1 VQGTFLSRARSPARG
16 LLAQGCAALLACA
29 AQPCVAAGAQ
39 VSIEVPQGKTKTV
52 RLRQLPRGTV
62 LGVAISVS
70 GKLLIALVS
79 AAQLKS
85 PKPEPLFRGAVDS
98 KMSFKVEIPEASDYY
113 LVLDNRQHRAG
124 QGDGDDPRRKKR
136 RATLRAA
143 APEGRQVER
152 GARRRRACGLA
163 RYFRTRAARL
173 PSADLS
179 PFSARS
185 GAIGGCAGSAACLPP
200 SRSTIAAKLRI
211 DCRCR

>member
-113 LVLDNRQHRAG
+113 LVLDNRRGTEPVKATATIRAEKSAARPSEPP
-124 QGDGDDPRRKKR
+124 PRKGGKLNE
-136 RATLRAA
+136 ARAA
-143 APEGRQVER
+143 AAP
-152 GARRRRACGLA
+152 
-163 RYFRTRAARL
+163 AA
-173 PSADLS
+173 
-179 PFSARS
+179 
-185 GAIGGCAGSAACLPP
+185 
-200 SRSTIAAKLRI
+200 
-211 DCRCR
+211 